1 MSNAWN
7 QTHRMKRLVE
17 GPMTTPEYNE
27 WYIRSV
33 R

>member
-7 QTHRMKRLVE
+7 QNRRMERLAV

-27 WYIRSV
+27 W
-33 R
+33 